1 VRSSPMEVRHDDDDD
16 DDDDD
21 DKFVIAYII

>member
-1 VRSSPMEVRHDDDDD
+1 MRSSPMEVRHDDDDD